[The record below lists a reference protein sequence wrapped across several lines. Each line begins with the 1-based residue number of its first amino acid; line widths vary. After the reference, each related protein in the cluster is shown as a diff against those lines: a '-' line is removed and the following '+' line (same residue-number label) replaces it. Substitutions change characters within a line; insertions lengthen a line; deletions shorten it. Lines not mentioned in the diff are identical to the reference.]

1 VIAEDVLLVGRKEQL
16 SELDRFLSA
25 ERMERALVFAGGAGI
40 GKTTL
45 WRSGVALASE
55 RGLRVLVTRAS
66 DAEAH
71 LAWAGLGDLLDGI
84 DVAAADW
91 LPLPQRRALAAATLR
106 SEAAEPPEE
115 HAVAAAV
122 LSALR
127 GLAMDQPVLV
137 AIDDV
142 QWLDRDSTIAIG
154 FAARRLE
161 RSPVRFL
168 LTTRSAGTAA
178 LEQAF
183 EGSQRQ
189 ILELGPLSRDATR
202 RMLAEQLGLILP
214 RRVLRRLHAAAEGN
228 PLFALELG
236 RALGRRE
243 PSEMDDELGVPA
255 SLDELLAARVSG
267 LAAGQRRLLL
277 AVGLGAGASWRQL
290 EAVSAEDALR
300 AALDSGLLVA
310 AGARVRPAH
319 PLLAATAARLAT
331 PRERRALHL
340 DLASA
345 TEDEQH
351 RVLHLALAAEHP
363 DVELSSRLA
372 RAAARAAAHGAAGEA
387 VELAGHA
394 LRLTAPD
401 ARERPERLLALGER
415 LEAVGEFTRLSEL
428 LQPEVDALPPGEP
441 RVRAHLLLAEGG
453 HVRHADQHAEH
464 LARALAEAAGEPA
477 LRAPV
482 LAMLSIHASVTRA
495 AQIGEAETLAL
506 EALEAARS
514 GNADADPLALGAL
527 AWARALSGRAVD
539 SLRAVPGAAA
549 VDRSVERVAAV
560 RLVWRGQTEAARAAL
575 SELLAAAEERG
586 EDYSYLVARLHTCE
600 LELRVGDWTQA
611 SQSLEELV
619 ESADLDQLRGL
630 VHERCRTL
638 LAAGRGNP
646 EEAERSAGRAI
657 AAANTNGVSWQLLE
671 TLRARGL
678 ARLLAHDPRAAA
690 ADLDRVWAAA
700 EREGIDDP
708 GTFPVAPDL
717 VEALLESGE
726 HDRARAVTARLQA
739 LSAAQHHPWG
749 LVSAR
754 RCTALLEHEPDTAE
768 EIAAAYE
775 QLGLPFDRARTLLA
789 LGRVARRRRRWGLAR
804 QLLEPATAGFRA
816 LGSDGWAEEARSEL
830 DRVGGRRATPPGELT
845 TSEQRVV
852 ELAARGLSNKEI
864 ARELY
869 VSVHTVER
877 HLSHSYAKLGV
888 RSRSQLARAID

>member
-1 VIAEDVLLVGRKEQL
+1 MTAEAAQLFGREEQL
-16 SELDRFLSA
+16 ADLDRFLDA
-25 ERMERALVFAGGAGI
+25 EAKECALVFAGGAGI

-45 WRSGVALASE
+45 WRKGVAMASE
-55 RGLRVLVTRAS
+55 RGLRVLVTRCS

-91 LPLPQRRALAAATLR
+91 LPIPQGRALAAAMLR
-106 SEAAEPPEE
+106 SETAEPPEE
-115 HAVAAAV
+115 HAVAAAL

-127 GLAMDQPVLV
+127 GLVADRPVLV

-168 LTTRSAGTAA
+168 LTTRSGGTAA
-178 LEQAF
+178 LEHSF
-183 EGSQRQ
+183 EGSQRR
-189 ILELGPLSRDATR
+189 ILELGPLSSEATR

-236 RALGRRE
+236 RALARRE
-243 PSEMDDELGVPA
+243 PSEMDDEFGVPA
-255 SLDELLAARVSG
+255 SLDGLLGARVSG

-277 AVGLGAGASWRQL
+277 AVALGAGASWLQL
-290 EAVSAEDALR
+290 EAVGAEDALR

-331 PRERRALHL
+331 QSERRALHL

-351 RVLHLALAAEHP
+351 RVLHLALAAEGP
-363 DVELSSRLA
+363 DAELSSRLA
-372 RAAARAAAHGAAGEA
+372 RAAARAAARGAAGEA

-394 LRLTAPD
+394 LRLTAQDAPD
-401 ARERPERLLALGER
+401 RPERLLALGER
-415 LEAVGEFTRLSEL
+415 LEAVGEFARLSDL
-428 LQPEVDALPPGEP
+428 LLPEVDALPRGEP

-453 HVRHADQHAEH
+453 HIRHADQHAEH
-464 LARALAEAAGEPA
+464 LSRALAEAAGEPA

-482 LAMLSIHASVTRA
+482 LALLSIHATVTRA

-506 EALEAARS
+506 EALEIARS
-514 GNADADPLALGAL
+514 RNPEAEPLALGAL
-527 AWARALSGRAVD
+527 AWARALGGRAVD
-539 SLRAVPGAAA
+539 ELRARPGAAA

-560 RLVWRGQTEAARAAL
+560 RLAWRGETAAARAAL
-575 SELLAAAEERG
+575 SNLQAAAEERG
-586 EDYSYLVARLHTCE
+586 EDYSYLLARLHTCE
-600 LELRVGDWTQA
+600 LELRMGDWTQA
-611 SQSLEELV
+611 SRLLEELV
-619 ESADLDQLRGL
+619 ESADLEQLRGL
-630 VHERCRTL
+630 VHERCLAL

-646 EEAERSAGRAI
+646 DDAERSAGRAI
-657 AAANTNGVSWQLLE
+657 DAANANGVAWQLLE

-690 ADLDRVWAAA
+690 ADLGRVWEVA

-717 VEALLESGE
+717 VEALLENGE
-726 HDRARAVTARLQA
+726 RDRARAVTARLQA

-754 RCTALLEHEPDTAE
+754 RCAALLEHEPDTAE

-775 QLGLPFDRARTLLA
+775 QLGLPFDRARTLLT
-789 LGRVARRRRRWGLAR
+789 LGRAARRRRRWGLAR
-804 QLLEPATAGFRA
+804 RLLEAATAGFRV
-816 LGSDGWAEEARSEL
+816 LGSDGWAEDARSEL
-830 DRVGGRRATPPGELT
+830 DRVGGRRATRPGELT
-845 TSEQRVV
+845 PSEQRVV
-852 ELAARGLSNKEI
+852 ELATRGLSNKEI
-864 ARELY
+864 ARELFL
-869 VSVHTVER
+869 SVHTVER
-877 HLSHSYAKLGV
+877 HLSHSYAKLGI
-888 RSRSQLARAID
+888 RSRSQLSRALD